1 MKLKKGKFLNS
12 EITKVI
18 CDMGH
23 TDEITIGDAGL
34 PTPEGVKKIDLAL
47 REGLPSFLEVLEL
60 VREEMEIEKVVLAA
74 EIIKNNHDIY
84 EAVMKMF
91 ENAEIE
97 LIEHEDFKRR
107 TESSKAFIRT
117 GECTPY
123 ANIILKSGVIF

>member
-1 MKLKKGKFLNS
+1 MKKGKFLNS
-12 EITKVI
+12 EITKVL

-34 PTPEGVKKIDLAL
+34 PTPVGVKKIDISLS
-47 REGLPSFLEVLEL
+47 EGLPSFIQVLTL
-60 VREEMEIEKVVLAA
+60 VREEMEIEKVIMAA
-74 EIIKNNHDIY
+74 EIIKNNHESY

-91 ENAEIE
+91 ENVEIE
-97 LIEHEDFKRR
+97 LIDHEEFKHRMG
-107 TESSKAFIRT
+107 SSKAFIRT

>member
-1 MKLKKGKFLNS
+1 MKKGKFLNS
-12 EITKVI
+12 EITKVL

-23 TDEITIGDAGL
+23 TDEIIIGHAGL
-34 PTPEGVKKIDLAL
+34 PTPGDVKKIDLAL
-47 REGLPSFLEVLEL
+47 REGLPSFLEVLDL
-60 VREEMEIEKVVLAA
+60 VREEMEIEKIVLAV
-74 EIIKNNHDIY
+74 EIIKNNHEIY

-91 ENAEIE
+91 ENVEIE
-97 LIEHEDFKRR
+97 LIDHEEFKQR